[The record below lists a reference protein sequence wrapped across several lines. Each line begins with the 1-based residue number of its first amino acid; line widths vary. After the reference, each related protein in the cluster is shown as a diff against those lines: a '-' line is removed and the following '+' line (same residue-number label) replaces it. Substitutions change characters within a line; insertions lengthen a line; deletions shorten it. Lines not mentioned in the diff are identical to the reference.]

1 VWLFQNF
8 SVYDLFL
15 IFFVAI
21 EEGVSLKVWPF
32 ADFPERRG
40 GCTCASGVPCAH
52 PAGGKEMPVPK

>member
-1 VWLFQNF
+1 
-8 SVYDLFL
+8 VYDLFL